1 MTWHPADG
9 WIIGIAIPAALFF
22 FARAVYLRYR
32 LMLACAPAPDTIA
45 DHGARLKELLT
56 IFLGQ
61 KKLFQDLLPGVM
73 HAVIFWGFCV
83 LSLRTITMFGM
94 AFAGFDFYLPGFA
107 PGTLAG
113 NFLSLFK
120 DAAVIMV
127 SVMVI
132 FALVRRYVLK
142 VPRLLNTPAALF
154 VLLMILGLM
163 ITDILFDAGLSG
175 GVSSFTGHAAFLLH
189 CLGILVFLVYLPMGK
204 HMHIITSLFNVYL
217 RPFYRSGRLTK
228 LPLEDESVETFG
240 TPRIEDLSWK
250 EALDLYTCT
259 ECGRCTDMCPAA
271 QTDKKL
277 SPRDVIN
284 KQKHFLVDDEAP
296 RLLSGDKT
304 KEPSKEMVPDVI
316 AAQEAWDCTTCQA
329 CEQAC
334 PLNISHVQR
343 INSMRRSEVLM
354 KGQFPAELKRVFK
367 GLQTNSNP
375 WGMGA
380 DKRLEWA
387 KGMDLP
393 LLEKNPG
400 AEYLL
405 YLGCNAAF
413 DDRAQKVSRSL
424 AGLLKEQGVSFAVLG
439 ESEACCGET
448 ARRLGEEA
456 VGQALIE
463 ANIKLFNDLKVKK
476 IVTPC
481 PHCYNTLK
489 NEYSDFG
496 GTYEVSHHSQL
507 ISELME
513 SGRLPA
519 PAKQSGGS
527 AEQCGGK
534 QPGGSARQTQRAS
547 AGLADAF
554 GGKPGGNTPGRAVI
568 HDSCYLGR
576 VNSMYRPSRDIL
588 KGISGL
594 EVVEHEKSGEHG
606 FCCGAGGGRFWLE
619 EAEPRINHA
628 RVKQLLETKPSI
640 IATSC
645 PYCLKMLS
653 DGVKDLG
660 GAGVEV
666 RDLAEIV
673 SAHPGS

>member
-1 MTWHPADG
+1 MIWHLADG
-9 WIIGIAIPAALFF
+9 LIIGAAIPLALFL

-32 LMLACAPAPDTIA
+32 LMLACAPAPDTID

-61 KKLFQDLLPGVM
+61 KKLFQDFLPGVM
-73 HAVIFWGFCV
+73 HAFIFWGFCV
-83 LSLRTITMFGM
+83 LGLRTVTMFAM
-94 AFAGFDFYLPGFA
+94 AFAGFDFHLPGFA

-120 DAAVIMV
+120 DAAVALV
-127 SVMVI
+127 TAMVI

-163 ITDILFDAGLSG
+163 LTDMLFDAGLRG
-175 GVSSFTGHAAFLLH
+175 GPALAFAGHAAFLLH
-189 CLGILVFLVYLPMGK
+189 CLGILVFLVYLPMDK
-204 HMHIITSLFNVYL
+204 HMHIVTSLFNVYL
-217 RPFYRSGRLTK
+217 RPLRRSGRLTK
-228 LPLEDESVETFG
+228 LALEDESVETFG
-240 TPRIEDLSWK
+240 TPRIENLTWK
-250 EALDLYTCT
+250 EVLDLYTCT
-259 ECGRCTDMCPAA
+259 ECGRCTDVCPASR
-271 QTDKKL
+271 TDKKL
-277 SPRDVIN
+277 SPRDVAN
-284 KQKHFLVDDEAP
+284 KQKHFLIDEEAP
-296 RLLSGDKT
+296 RLLSGDKAG
-304 KEPSKEMVPDVI
+304 KPAKDLVPEVI
-316 AAQEAWDCTTCQA
+316 TPQEVWDCTTCQA

-354 KGQFPAELKRVFK
+354 KGRFPPELKRVFK

-380 DKRLEWA
+380 DRRLEWA
-387 KGMDLP
+387 KGMDSP
-393 LLEKNPG
+393 LFEKNPG

-424 AGLLKEQGVSFAVLG
+424 AGLFKERGVSFAVLG
-439 ESEACCGET
+439 ESETCCGET

-463 ANIKLFNDLKVKK
+463 ANVELFNDLKVKK

-481 PHCYNTLK
+481 PHCYNTFK
-489 NEYSDFG
+489 NEYPDFG
-496 GTYEVSHHSQL
+496 GTYEVKHHSQL
-507 ISELME
+507 ILELME
-513 SGRLPA
+513 SGRL
-519 PAKQSGGS
+519 
-527 AEQCGGK
+527 
-534 QPGGSARQTQRAS
+534 
-547 AGLADAF
+547 
-554 GGKPGGNTPGRAVI
+554 KPGDNSGGRAVI

-576 VNSMYRPSRDIL
+576 VNSVYRPSRDIL
-588 KGISGL
+588 NAIPGL
-594 EVVEHEKSGEHG
+594 EVVEHKRSGEEG

-619 EAEPRINHA
+619 EAEPRISHA
-628 RVKQLLETKPSI
+628 RVRQLLETKPSI
-640 IATSC
+640 IATAC
-645 PYCLKMLS
+645 PYCLKMLA

-660 GAGVEV
+660 SAGVEV
-666 RDLAEIV
+666 RDLVEIV
-673 SAHPGS
+673 SGDAR

>member
-1 MTWHPADG
+1 MNWHLADG
-9 WIIGIAIPAALFF
+9 LIIGIAIPAALFL

-32 LMLACAPAPDTIA
+32 LMLACAPAPDAIG
-45 DHGARLKELLT
+45 DHGARLKEALS

-61 KKLFQDLLPGVM
+61 KKLFQDFQPGVM
-73 HAVIFWGFCV
+73 HAFIFWGFCV

-94 AFAGFDFYLPGFA
+94 AFAGFDFYLPGLGPETFA
-107 PGTLAG
+107 GRS
-113 NFLSLFK
+113 FSLLK
-120 DAAVIMV
+120 DATV
-127 SVMVI
+127 VMVTVMVL
-132 FALVRRYVLK
+132 FAMVRRYVLK
-142 VPRLLNTPAALF
+142 VPRLLNTPSALF

-163 ITDILFDAGLSG
+163 ITDLLFDAGLRGSAPA
-175 GVSSFTGHAAFLLH
+175 FAGHAAFLLH

-217 RPFYRSGRLTK
+217 RPLRRSGRLTK

-240 TPRIEDLSWK
+240 TPRIENLTWK
-250 EALDLYTCT
+250 EVLDLYTCT
-259 ECGRCTDMCPAA
+259 ECGRCSDMCPANR
-271 QTDKKL
+271 TDKKL
-277 SPRDVIN
+277 SPRDVAN
-284 KQKHFLVDDEAP
+284 RQKHFLIDEESP

-304 KEPSKEMVPDVI
+304 GEPEKEMVPEVI
-316 AAQEAWDCTTCQA
+316 TTREIWDCTTCQA

-354 KGQFPAELKRVFK
+354 NGRFPAELKRVFK

-375 WGMGA
+375 WGTGA
-380 DKRLEWA
+380 DKRMEWA
-387 KGMDLP
+387 KGMEIP

-405 YLGCNAAF
+405 YLGCNSAF

-424 AGLLKEQGVSFAVLG
+424 AGLLKEQGISFAVLG
-439 ESEACCGET
+439 ENEACCGET

-463 ANIKLFNDLKVKK
+463 ANIELFNDLKVKK
-476 IVTPC
+476 IITPC

-489 NEYSDFG
+489 NEYPDFG
-496 GTYEVSHHSQL
+496 GTYEVKHHSQL
-507 ISELME
+507 IQELME
-513 SGRLPA
+513 SGRLSA
-519 PAKQSGGS
+519 PAKQSG
-527 AEQCGGK
+527 E
-534 QPGGSARQTQRAS
+534 
-547 AGLADAF
+547 
-554 GGKPGGNTPGRAVI
+554 KPGGRVVI

-576 VNSMYRPSRDIL
+576 VNSVYRPSRDIL

-594 EVVEHEKSGEHG
+594 EVVEHKKSGEHG

-645 PYCLKMLS
+645 PYCLKMLA

-673 SAHPGS
+673 SDYK